1 MNMSSAAAKQE
12 YIPRVFAPM
21 VQQFLWDTPR
31 CNLYAKMGT
40 GKTVMVLTFAELMF
54 FTGLMSRPVLIIGP
68 REVIRRTWPNE
79 AARWD
84 HLHNIHVSVITGT
97 PQERLFALRRDA
109 SVYTINYDNIPWLI
123 DSLGNN
129 NWPFGMVIPDES
141 TRLKNHKVSY
151 DQRTGNYRI
160 AGGVRAA
167 SLAEIAF
174 KSDYWVNLS
183 GTPHPNGLT
192 DLWGPMWF
200 IDRGDALGHTF
211 KAFKKRW
218 FYSKEWNTK
227 PIARPHAFGEITAK
241 MQPYTLT
248 LDPRDYFD
256 IRKPVVTI
264 LRAQLP
270 EAAQKMYGQ
279 MQRDYVIQ
287 LKDQPIRAVNAAVK
301 SQKCLQISQ
310 GTVFLNPRYDDEGN
324 MQAREWVAVHDAK
337 LQMLDS
343 LITELCGAPLIVVY
357 WFTCDLARL
366 REEYPEGKILSEI
379 TDAEWN
385 AGRVPLLFVNA
396 KSAGHGL
403 NWQDGGHHLV
413 HYGLWWDGEIHDQ
426 VNERIGPMRQ
436 FQSGHERDVQYYY
449 IIASPIDELVYDVTV
464 DKSDLQEAFFR
475 FMRRVL

>member
-1 MNMSSAAAKQE
+1 MTPKQE
-12 YIPRVFAPM
+12 YSPRVFAPM
-21 VQQFLWDTPR
+21 VESFLWETPR
-31 CNLYAKMGT
+31 ANLYAKMGT
-40 GKTVMVLTFAELMF
+40 GKTVLVLSFIEHMFFAGVLT
-54 FTGLMSRPVLIIGP
+54 RPVLVIGP
-68 REVIRRTWPNE
+68 KEVIRRTWPNE

-84 HLHNIHVSVITGT
+84 HLPNIRVSVISGS
-97 PQERLFALRRDA
+97 PADRLYALRQDA

-123 DSLGNN
+123 DVLGYN

-151 DQRTGNYRI
+151 NKVTGHYRV

-167 SLAEIAF
+167 SLAEVAF

-183 GTPHPNGLT
+183 GTPHPNGLQ
-192 DLWGPMWF
+192 DLWGQVWY
-200 IDRGDALGHTF
+200 IDRGDRLGHTY
-211 KAFKKRW
+211 KAYMKRW
-218 FYSKEWNTK
+218 FFRKEWNTK
-227 PIARPHAFGEITAK
+227 PIARPQAFAEITGK
-241 MQPYTLT
+241 IQPVTLT

-264 LRAQLP
+264 LRAEMP
-270 EAAQKMYGQ
+270 EKARAMYKQ
-279 MQRDYVIQ
+279 MERDYVIE
-287 LKDQPIRAVNAAVK
+287 LKSQPIRAVNAAVK

-310 GTVFLNPRYDDEGN
+310 GTVFLNPSYDDEGN
-324 MQAREWVAVHDAK
+324 IQAREWTTVHDAK
-337 LQMLDS
+337 LEMLAS
-343 LITELCGAPLIVVY
+343 LIEELCGAPLIVVY

-366 REEYPEGKILSEI
+366 REEFPEGRILSEI

-426 VNERIGPMRQ
+426 VNERIGPVRQ

-449 IIASPIDELVYDVTV
+449 IIASPIDELVYEVTV
-464 DKSDLQEAFFR
+464 DKADLQEAFFR